1 LGHCSGDLIVASLLN
16 VKTPRRVTLA
26 RLLIP
31 AAAGVDRHS
40 PLARLGKALQ
50 SKNNSAEHPGDAVVV
65 VIEMS
70 GVLLRKQE
78 PG

>member
-1 LGHCSGDLIVASLLN
+1 LGYGSGDLIFANLLN

-40 PLARLGKALQ
+40 PLTRLGKALQ
-50 SKNNSAEHPGDAVVV
+50 SKDNSAEHLDDAVVV
-65 VIEMS
+65 VGMGS
-70 GVLLRKQE
+70 A
-78 PG
+78 PA